1 MADLI
6 PFDPKKHK
14 PIKTVGGKNA
24 TEYLASEES
33 PEGKAWNIPQI
44 WFDSKTGKPKF
55 LKGDKAWDEAKSY
68 EDRTG
73 KKFPRYK
80 TINDAV
86 NAAKTRS
93 KKGGATKKS
102 LLTTNDRS

>member
-14 PIKTVGGKNA
+14 PIKTVGGRSA
-24 TEYLASEES
+24 TEYLASEQS
-33 PEGKAWNIPQI
+33 PEGKAWNIPTI
-44 WFDSKTGKPKF
+44 WFNSETKEPKF
-55 LKGDKAWDEAKSY
+55 LKGDKAWDEAKSF

-73 KKFPRYK
+73 KKFPRYN
-80 TINDAV
+80 TIQLAV
-86 NAAKTRS
+86 EAAKARS

-102 LLTTNDRS
+102 LLQK

>member
-14 PIKTVGGKNA
+14 PIKTVGNNYA
-24 TEYLASEES
+24 TEYLASEKS

-44 WFDSKTGKPKF
+44 WFDSKTNKAK
-55 LKGDKAWDEAKSY
+55 LLTGDSAWNAAKDF

-73 KKFPRYK
+73 KKFPRFE
-80 TINDAV
+80 TIELAV
-86 NAAKTRS
+86 KAAEARS

-102 LLTTNDRS
+102 LLKRD